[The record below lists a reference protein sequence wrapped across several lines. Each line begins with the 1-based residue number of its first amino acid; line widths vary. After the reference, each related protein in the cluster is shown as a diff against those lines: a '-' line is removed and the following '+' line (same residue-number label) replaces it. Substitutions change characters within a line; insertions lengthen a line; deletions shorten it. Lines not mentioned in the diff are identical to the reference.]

1 MFRLPQQISQE
12 LDAYRSIYQ
21 LVMNLSESSPQTP
34 LLSRTH
40 GGHGRTTLYFKL
52 DPSWP
57 CCFIDSGVVHLNT
70 FEYRLRSAFCVQ
82 QIVSATSAIKE
93 KIFTLNHALQQ
104 DQGSM
109 HITNGK
115 SATTIALMTLVIV
128 TTSIL
133 RLKIVYF

>member
-34 LLSRTH
+34 LLS
-40 GGHGRTTLYFKL
+40 RTTLYFKL